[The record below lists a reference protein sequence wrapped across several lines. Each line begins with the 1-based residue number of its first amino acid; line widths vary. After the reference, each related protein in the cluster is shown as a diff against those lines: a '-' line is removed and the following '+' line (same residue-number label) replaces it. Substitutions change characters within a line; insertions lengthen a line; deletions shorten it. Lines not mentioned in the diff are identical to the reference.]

1 MIFRRRKEFKTDYR
15 RRKKVILSKMP
26 YIYAFESNRYVW
38 AQINVPT
45 KQGDRT
51 VVQANSKD
59 IIKGGWQFSGKNY
72 PAFYLVG
79 LLLGKR
85 AADAGVK
92 EVILYTGLKAFR
104 KGSKLMALVKGAT
117 EGGLSVRV
125 DQSVFP
131 SDELISGKSIMDY
144 ALKLKEANYAGFQL
158 SKVGGQIDS
167 MNAIFNDVKGKV
179 LKGELK

>member
-26 YIYAFESNRYVW
+26 FIYAFESNRYVW
-38 AQINVPT
+38 AQVNIPT

-51 VVQANSKD
+51 VAQANSKD

-85 AADAGVK
+85 AVGAGLK

-104 KGSKLMALVKGAT
+104 KDSKLMALVKGAT
-117 EGGLSVRV
+117 EGGLIVRV

-131 SDELISGKSIMDY
+131 SDELISGKGIANY
-144 ALKLKEANYAGFQL
+144 ALKLKEANYTGLQF
-158 SKVGGQIDS
+158 SKVGGKFDN
-167 MNAIFNDVKGKV
+167 MDAIFNDVKEKV